1 MDQDLVYPR
10 TEAVASVLR
19 KIGVDPDTRI
29 GWGDEAYT
37 ACGMGEVERY
47 LDLYF
52 LPDTD
57 KYEKRVLGCFLLQ
70 SLDDYRCSMDRPH
83 TLQNLIFAL
92 LCMDETIHA
101 SEITYWSDLSD
112 PDETA
117 WWTIARELDAWKQ
130 THGEDPT
137 DEIRRILDA
146 NGSLF
151 QDRHGRMAISYLEHG
166 EWELAALGIVDALLG
181 HMPDGVDWKQ
191 MKLLCQLGGIDREL
205 SKQAW
210 NTICWRAKEG

>member
-1 MDQDLVYPR
+1 MDKDLAFPR

-19 KIGVDPDTRI
+19 KIGIDPDTRI

-37 ACGMGEVERY
+37 ACEMGEMERY

-70 SLDDYRCSMDRPH
+70 SLNDYHCSMDRPH
-83 TLQNLIFAL
+83 TFQNLIFAL

-112 PDETA
+112 PDGTA
-117 WWTIARELDAWKQ
+117 WWTIARELDTWQQ
-130 THGEDPT
+130 THGMDPS
-137 DEIRRILDA
+137 DEIRPILDA
-146 NGSLF
+146 NSALF
-151 QDRHGRMAISYLEHG
+151 QDKHGRMAISYLDNG
-166 EWELAALGIVDALLG
+166 EWELAVLGIVPTLLTQT
-181 HMPDGVDWKQ
+181 PEGVDWKQ
-191 MKLLCQLGGIDREL
+191 MKLLCQLGSLDREL
-205 SKQAW
+205 SKQEW
-210 NTICWRAKEG
+210 NTLCWRATNG